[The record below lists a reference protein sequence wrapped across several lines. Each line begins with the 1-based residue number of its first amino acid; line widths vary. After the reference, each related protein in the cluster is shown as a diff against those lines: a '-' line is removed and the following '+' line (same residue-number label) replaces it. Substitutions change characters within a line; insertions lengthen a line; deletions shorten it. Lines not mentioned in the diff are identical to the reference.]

1 MTLLPVMCLALVL
14 SLTGAFA
21 FPALI
26 PTFTDAWG
34 LSNTEAGWIAGIYMG
49 SYALASPV
57 LIAMTDRI
65 DARGLFL
72 AGTIVTAVAAVAF
85 ALLAEGFWSA
95 LALRVLAGVGLAGTY
110 IPGLRILVDRWPA
123 DDPSRAV
130 AIYSAAFG
138 LGAAISYL
146 VAGELG
152 RWMGWQAAFAGTGA
166 TSFGATILVFLATRP
181 QAPTP
186 PKEPTAL
193 LDFRPVLRN
202 RLVVAYILSY
212 GLHVWELLAFRS
224 WIVAFLTASLALS
237 GETPV
242 LSPTMV
248 ATLTGLLAMV
258 AIVAGQEV
266 ARRFGTTRTVA
277 VLMILTAAVGGTI
290 GFTAGQSYWIV
301 VLASALY
308 TFMILSDS
316 GAITAGT
323 VQAAEPGRRGATLAV
338 HSLFGF
344 GLGFLGPLAVGV
356 VLDVGGGAGS
366 AFAWGLAFAIPALL
380 TLLGPVLLTT
390 LTREPKAR

>member
-1 MTLLPVMCLALVL
+1 
-14 SLTGAFA
+14 
-21 FPALI
+21 
-26 PTFTDAWG
+26 
-34 LSNTEAGWIAGIYMG
+34 
-49 SYALASPV
+49 
-57 LIAMTDRI
+57 
-65 DARGLFL
+65 
-72 AGTIVTAVAAVAF
+72 
-85 ALLAEGFWSA
+85 
-95 LALRVLAGVGLAGTY
+95 
-110 IPGLRILVDRWPA
+110 
-123 DDPSRAV
+123 
-130 AIYSAAFG
+130 
-138 LGAAISYL
+138 
-146 VAGELG
+146 
-152 RWMGWQAAFAGTGA
+152 MGWQAAFAGTGVTA
-166 TSFGATILVFLATRP
+166 FGATILVFLATRP
-181 QAPTP
+181 QAPPP

-202 RLVVAYILSY
+202 RLAVAYILSY

-237 GETPV
+237 GETSV

-277 VLMILTAAVGGTI
+277 VLMILTAAVGATM

-323 VQAAEPGRRGATLAV
+323 VQAAEPGRRRATLAV

-356 VLDVGGGAGS
+356 VLDLAGGAGS

-390 LTREPKAR
+390 LTRDAKAR